1 MRIESF
7 SVHYQCSIQEP
18 VIINAYPSC
27 NHLHH
32 TCNWFHEHKGPT
44 NSQVS
49 ILNLYF
55 SRNILPHHAKTHVHL
70 RPISSISSLD
80 ILTRNSYFYGWTTS
94 TPSLTQSQNT
104 TLNYPQTLGINILF
118 KEYDGLDTQPCP
130 KQWVHTLDQCSI
142 AALNSF
148 MGASYHIERSPLVFR
163 AIERTVF
170 NIIGASVM
178 N

>member
-1 MRIESF
+1 MP
-7 SVHYQCSIQEP
+7 YQLPGIHSK
-18 VIINAYPSC
+18 
-27 NHLHH
+27 
-32 TCNWFHEHKGPT
+32 F
-44 NSQVS
+44 
-49 ILNLYF
+49 ILNSTF
-55 SRNILPHHAKTHVHL
+55 FPIMRRTHVHL

-94 TPSLTQSQNT
+94 TPPLTQSQNT

-130 KQWVHTLDQCSI
+130 NQWLHALDQCSI

-148 MGASYHIERSPLVFR
+148 MGAPYHIGRSPLVFR

-170 NIIGASVM
+170 NIIGASMM